1 MGRIRVLSDQVA
13 NQIAAGEVVERPA
26 SVVKELLENAVDAGA
41 TRIRIEVEGGGRKL
55 IRMVDN
61 GCGMGRDDAM
71 LAFERHATS
80 KLRSADDL
88 LHISTLGFRGEALPS
103 IASVARVELDTRAVE
118 DEVGTRIEI
127 VGGKMT
133 RVEDAGVPVGTTLAI
148 RDLFFNV
155 PARKKFLKSE
165 PTELSHVA
173 ALVTHYALAHPEKHF
188 ELHSSTQAL
197 LVAPAVRD
205 ASERLFQILGHDVSR
220 DMLPCAAE
228 MDFAKV
234 GIPEPP
240 PWRREA
246 DYEAPEPGFL
256 RVRGFVSKPE
266 LQKLNR
272 GSIYVF
278 VNGRQ
283 VRDRLV
289 LHALTEAY
297 RNILPST
304 SFPVVL
310 LFLEMPP
317 AEVDVNVHP
326 AKTEVR
332 FRQSS
337 FVHDF
342 VRDAVRNTVMKARPA
357 ASFTA
362 AIGFSGSAR
371 PGDPQMTDSLLDGR
385 QDGIEMDPVLRGPGP
400 GSDAPWSEHQITEAM
415 ATEERAA
422 AEREMRRV
430 SEPVDTADTDGFSLS
445 PMRLPAIPGRLAFSD
460 AARQVGSE
468 FDPLLGVSGF
478 EGSSDDRAAGEE
490 QRVSAL
496 RTSDEAR
503 SVPVETTGLGVVRR
517 QEFAT
522 LPDAHAAT
530 HLPVGAPQHVPAA
543 DRIEDT
549 AKLDGLGGLRP
560 LGQVQNSF
568 ILAVNE
574 EGLWIIDQHVAH
586 ERILFEKVLRERQVE
601 RVQRQRLLMPLLI
614 DLMPAQMANFA
625 AMAEELARNGFE
637 AEPFGPRTL
646 AVKSAPVGLE
656 GKELELALAELLQV
670 EDDAAQADNFE
681 QRRQRIA
688 ASIACHAAVKINMP
702 LDGPKMHWLL
712 EELGKTENPMACPH
726 GRPIALRYSYK
737 EIQRAFQRI

>member
-55 IRMVDN
+55 IRIVDN
-61 GCGMGRDDAM
+61 GHGMVRDDAM

-80 KLRSADDL
+80 KLRSAEDL
-88 LHISTLGFRGEALPS
+88 LHIATLGFRGEALPS
-103 IASVARVELDTRAVE
+103 IASVARVELDTRSEE
-118 DEVGTRIEI
+118 DAVGTRIEI
-127 VGGKMT
+127 HGGKMT
-133 RVEDAGVPVGTTLAI
+133 KVEDVGVPVGTTIAI
-148 RDLFFNV
+148 KDLFFNV

-173 ALVTHYALAHPEKHF
+173 ALVTHYALAHPGKHF
-188 ELHSSTQAL
+188 ELHSATHAL
-197 LVAPAVRD
+197 LIAPAVRD
-205 ASERLFQILGHDVSR
+205 ASERLYQILGSDISR

-228 MDFAKV
+228 MDFTRA
-234 GIPEPP
+234 GLPEPP
-240 PWRREA
+240 PWRREE
-246 DYEAPEPGFL
+246 DYVAPEPGYL

-283 VRDRLV
+283 VRDRLI

-297 RNILPST
+297 KNILPPT

-310 LFLEMPP
+310 LFLEMPA

-342 VRDAVRNTVMKARPA
+342 VRDTVRNTVLKARPA
-357 ASFTA
+357 ASFLSA
-362 AIGFSGSAR
+362 LAPSPRIG
-371 PGDPQMTDSLLDGR
+371 LLDG
-385 QDGIEMDPVLRGPGP
+385 QESIELDPVVRGPGP
-400 GSDAPWSEHQITEAM
+400 GSDAPWSEHQIREASE
-415 ATEERAA
+415 ADERRALDRSIGLIDA
-422 AEREMRRV
+422 SDV
-430 SEPVDTADTDGFSLS
+430 DGFSLTVK
-445 PMRLPAIPGRLAFSD
+445 PLTPLPGRLSFGEIPLTRD
-460 AARQVGSE
+460 EAAREWGTQGVG
-468 FDPLLGVSGF
+468 G
-478 EGSSDDRAAGEE
+478 AGI
-490 QRVSAL
+490 AL
-496 RTSDEAR
+496 TPCGD
-503 SVPVETTGLGVVRR
+503 
-517 QEFAT
+517 
-522 LPDAHAAT
+522 LPDAHAGT
-530 HLPVGAPQHVPAA
+530 HLPAGTPARVPAA
-543 DRIEDT
+543 ERIEDT
-549 AKLDGLGGLRP
+549 ANLAGLGGLRP

-614 DLMPAQMANFA
+614 DLVPAQMANFA
-625 AMAEELARNGFE
+625 GMAEELNRNGFE

-656 GKELELALAELLQV
+656 GKELELALAELLQTD
-670 EDDAAQADNFE
+670 DDAAQADNME
-681 QRRQRIA
+681 TRARRIA

-702 LDGPKMHWLL
+702 LETSKMQWLL
-712 EELGKTENPMACPH
+712 DELGKTENPMACPH
-726 GRPIALRYSYK
+726 GRPIALRYSHK

>member
-1 MGRIRVLSDQVA
+1 MGRIHVLSDQVA

-41 TRIRIEVEGGGRKL
+41 TRIRVEIEGGGRKL

-61 GCGMGRDDAM
+61 GCGMVRDDAM

-80 KLRSADDL
+80 KLRTADDL

-103 IASVARVELDTRAVE
+103 IASVARVELDTRAEE
-118 DEVGTRIEI
+118 DAVGTRIEI
-127 VGGKMT
+127 HGGKMT
-133 RVEDAGVPVGTTLAI
+133 KVEDVGAAVGTTIAI

-155 PARKKFLKSE
+155 PARRKFLKSE
-165 PTELSHVA
+165 PTELSHIA
-173 ALVTHYALAHPEKHF
+173 ALVTHYALAHPAKHF
-188 ELHSSTQAL
+188 ELHTATNAL

-205 ASERLFQILGHDVSR
+205 ASERVFQILGADVSR

-228 MDFAKV
+228 LDFARL
-234 GIPEPP
+234 GLPEPP
-240 PWRREA
+240 PWRRDA
-246 DYEAPEPGFL
+246 DYEPPEPGFL
-256 RVRGFVSKPE
+256 RIRGFVSKPE

-283 VRDRLV
+283 VRDRLI
-289 LHALTEAY
+289 LHAVAEAY
-297 RNILPST
+297 KNIIPAT

-310 LFLEMPP
+310 LFIEMPA

-342 VRDAVRNTVMKARPA
+342 VRDTVRTTVMKARPA
-357 ASFTA
+357 ASFLTA
-362 AIGFSGSAR
+362 IAAPQAGDNLLNGGDGFE
-371 PGDPQMTDSLLDGR
+371 L
-385 QDGIEMDPVLRGPGP
+385 DPVLRGPGP
-400 GSDAPWSEHQITEAM
+400 GSDAPWSEHQICEAQEQD
-415 ATEERAA
+415 AQ
-422 AEREMRRV
+422 RELERV
-430 SEPVDTADTDGFSLS
+430 SGRMDDGETATFSLTA
-445 PMRLPAIPGRLAFSD
+445 RALPPIPGKLAFSEAIPFMRD
-460 AARQVGSE
+460 HAAHERGTLNIEAV
-468 FDPLLGVSGF
+468 F
-478 EGSSDDRAAGEE
+478 EA
-490 QRVSAL
+490 
-496 RTSDEAR
+496 
-503 SVPVETTGLGVVRR
+503 SVPAEEPTLAPRR
-517 QEFAT
+517 WGTQIGDGT
-522 LPDAHAAT
+522 ILPDGHAST
-530 HLPVGAPQHVPAA
+530 HLPPGTPQRIPAA
-543 DRIEDT
+543 ERIEDT
-549 AKLDGLGGLRP
+549 ANLAGLSGLRP

-586 ERILFEKVLRERQVE
+586 ERVLFEKVMRERQVE

-614 DLMPAQMANFA
+614 DLVPAQMANFA
-625 AMAEELARNGFE
+625 HMADELERNGFE

-646 AVKSAPVGLE
+646 AVKAAPVGLE
-656 GKELELALAELLQV
+656 GRELELALAELLQID
-670 EDDAAQADNFE
+670 DDAAQADNME
-681 QRRQRIA
+681 ARRRRIA

-702 LDGPKMHWLL
+702 LEASKMQWLL
-712 EELGKTENPMACPH
+712 DELGKTENPMACPH